1 MKVSELIAELQRF
14 MDIQGDLD
22 VTTYYARW
30 GEYLPVEKVKLSF
43 LEDGNENIVQNV
55 CEIE

>member
-22 VTTYYARW
+22 VTTYYDRW
-30 GEYLPVEKVKLSF
+30 EEYLPVENVKLSF
-43 LEDGNENIVQNV
+43 LEDEDENIVQNI
-55 CEIE
+55 CEIG